1 MIHHSSGK
9 RGLIRRIFSMVIAL
23 LLVCSVSIPAFAVS
37 EEPGVGS
44 DGGGETVPTVTYNF
58 YVEGELYHSQT
69 VKDKETLLEPTVPV
83 KEKEEF
89 DGWYTAADGGEIFTD
104 FSVQR
109 VTETTTVNLY
119 ARWKTDAEQN
129 TSVQDEQP
137 DPSPTPTEIPAEE
150 TGEDVSP
157 AEQPAEETKE
167 DAGSMEQPTADNGI
181 SAMSISGPT
190 QVEVGKSITL
200 KGSSSVLG
208 NHTWISSDERIATVR
223 GSGSSA
229 SVTGVKEGQV
239 TITHRY
245 GWNNYN
251 SETYN
256 ITVTK
261 GNYNLYIYT
270 LIPGQE
276 EEMDSGK
283 DPDSVWNGMSIGSI
297 TSDAGSPTQKTV
309 GDIVYSGDTNINT
322 QITAGNIDLNEANFP
337 EIRYQGKTY
346 RYAETDEQE
355 NQEGYY
361 TIQWIRVIVSNGAN
375 AGNNGHIDPTVP
387 ANNPPGS
394 TDNNTYHLDGMIILN
409 MENRYTVNFAVKD
422 AGEDDFVI
430 LDDYSR
436 IVESGYAAKNL
447 ERPDTSNP
455 AACPAT
461 KTVDGVTY
469 VFDGWYKDEACT
481 QRVDWDTEII
491 TGNIT
496 YYAKYN
502 RQSDE
507 DENFIN
513 VEKKFTGLTADQI
526 PEDFYIRVTSD
537 AKEYILTNDNY
548 SWSEETLSDGTVVW
562 RWKISG
568 VGTGNYTVSE
578 GNEEVENYT
587 VTSDGLGESVTVEA
601 ATIDIT
607 INRETTCSHT
617 NWPVE
622 MDVGS
627 DTNHVFAATLTQGG
641 VAVISEKTLSASV
654 RAAISDEIL
663 KIKGPWKGPVYFYSV
678 EEQMSTGQG
687 FELNGATITYD
698 EGAGEIIIGNTSHWQ
713 QVARLS
719 YSISAAANPEIA
731 VTNAYKANTQDITIQ
746 KIVKGALGDVQKE
759 FAFSYRFGDGS
770 EGTFTLRDQG
780 SYTIEDV
787 PLGSRLTVEET
798 DAQGY
803 ETSAV
808 YGDSPVTVTGGDNEE
823 TGIKSLTVTVEAE
836 KGNITI
842 TNTKDVIPDTGV
854 HLNSKPYILM
864 AAIVFAAAAGAIVG
878 KLRKRFD

>member
-37 EEPGVGS
+37 EEPGMGS

-69 VKDKETLLEPTVPV
+69 VKDKETLLEPTAPV
-83 KEKEEF
+83 REKEEF

-119 ARWKTDAEQN
+119 AGWKTAVE
-129 TSVQDEQP
+129 V
-137 DPSPTPTEIPAEE
+137 PAEE

-200 KGSSSVLG
+200 QGSSSWSG
-208 NHTWISSDERIATVR
+208 HSWSSSDERIATVR
-223 GSGSSA
+223 GSENSA

-245 GWNNYN
+245 GWNN

-256 ITVTK
+256 ITVTE
-261 GNYNLYIYT
+261 GNYNLYVYT
-270 LIPGQE
+270 LIPGRE
-276 EEMDSGK
+276 GEMDSGE
-283 DPDSVWNGMSIGSI
+283 DPNSVWNGMSIGSI
-297 TSDAGSPTQKTV
+297 TSDVGSPTQKTV
-309 GDIVYSGDTNINT
+309 GEILHSGDGNINA
-322 QITAGNIDLNEANFP
+322 QVTAGNIDLNEEDFP
-337 EIRYQGKTY
+337 VITYQGKQY
-346 RYAETDEQE
+346 EYARTADQE

-361 TIQWIRVIVSNGAN
+361 TIQWIRVIVANGAN
-375 AGNNGHIDPTVP
+375 AGNNGHISPTVP
-387 ANNPPGS
+387 ANSSKDS
-394 TDNNTYHLDGMIILN
+394 TDNNTYHLDGMIVLN
-409 MENRYTVNFAVKD
+409 MQNRYTVNFAVKD

-430 LDDYSR
+430 LDNYSR
-436 IVESGYAAKNL
+436 IVESGYTAKNL

-469 VFDGWYKDEACT
+469 VFDGWYKDETCT

-491 TGNIT
+491 TSNIT

-526 PEDFYIRVTSD
+526 PENFYIRVASD

-548 SWSEETLSDGTVVW
+548 SWSEETLSDGTIIW

-601 ATIDIT
+601 AAIGIT

-627 DTNHVFAATLTQGG
+627 DTNYVFAATLTQGG
-641 VAVISEKTLSASV
+641 VAVISEETLSASV
-654 RAAISDEIL
+654 RAAISDEIF
-663 KIKGPWKGPVYFYSV
+663 KINGPWKGTVYFYSV
-678 EEQMSTGQG
+678 EEQMATGQG

-731 VTNAYKANTQDITIQ
+731 VINAYKANTQDITIQ

-759 FAFSYRFGDGS
+759 FAFSYRFGDGL
-770 EGTFTLRDQG
+770 EGSFTLRDQE

-787 PLGSRLTVEET
+787 PLGSTLTVKET

-808 YGDSPVTVTGGDNEE
+808 YGDSPVTVTGGNNEE
-823 TGIKSLTVTVEAE
+823 MGQKSLTVTVEAE
-836 KGNITI
+836 KGSVTI
-842 TNTKDVIPDTGV
+842 TNTKDAIPDTGV
-854 HLNSKPYILM
+854 HLNNKPYILM
-864 AAIVFAAAAGAIVG
+864 AAIVFAVAAGAIVG
-878 KLRKRFD
+878 KLRKRFG